1 MKRKLMTL
9 VTAGAVTMAALSG
22 TAAFANT
29 QSGDDKAEVQA
40 FLGGGQTISA
50 AIGAAEAA
58 SGGKAVAAEFD
69 QKNGLSFYEV
79 DTIANGKQVSVE
91 IDAASGKVIKSEDEG
106 DIANAD
112 EDDIVDPAQLGAPL
126 ADLVA
131 KAEQQSQAKVMSISA
146 EHEAGQAGLIEVEV
160 AKADGSTQE
169 FAMAADGTLTPIVDT
184 EDGGADEDGE
194 EDDNG

>member
-9 VTAGAVTMAALSG
+9 VTAGAVTMAALGG
-22 TAAFANT
+22 TVAFANT

-40 FLGGGQTISA
+40 FLGGAQNISA

-69 QKNGLSFYEV
+69 QKNDLAFYEV

-169 FAMAADGTLTPIVDT
+169 FAMAPDGTLTLIVDT